1 MRAFFILLTFGSASL
16 LFASVG
22 SIVDLAGKTALS
34 RAQQTMDATLGL
46 AVEQKDI
53 LTTSERSRVK
63 IKFTDA
69 TIISIGQ
76 NSRFSISEYLTDDA
90 PAADFTVTKGFFK
103 ALTGTIGKIAPDK
116 FKIRTKNATIGIR
129 GTTFIGEVY
138 DTNSTIAC
146 TKGTIIVSTAKN
158 SAEVDAGQM
167 AVIRNDEINVTTL
180 TDGKRDQ
187 LESDSGWYPYWEQ
200 NEIDKYYKNTAKT
213 KSVDED
219 SDMQTDTASADTDPD
234 TQEDGQS
241 ANDAEAS
248 SGDEAVT
255 VFTQLD
261 AIDDSIQEEIEKERT
276 TESLPEIEDIPDE
289 TDIPSPPDLP
299 GGDEPDITPPDFPSI

>member
-1 MRAFFILLTFGSASL
+1 MRAFITLLIFGSVGL
-16 LFASVG
+16 LFASAG
-22 SIVDLAGKTALS
+22 SIVDLAGKTAVS
-34 RAQQTMDATLGL
+34 RDQQTIDAKLGM
-46 AVEQKDI
+46 AVEQKDT
-53 LTTSERSRVK
+53 LTTGERSRAK
-63 IKFTDA
+63 IKFADD
-69 TIISIGQ
+69 TIVSIGQ
-76 NSRFSISEYLTDDA
+76 NSRFAISEYLNDDA
-90 PAADFTVTKGFFK
+90 PAADLSVTKGFFK
-103 ALTGTIGKIAPDK
+103 AVTGTIGKIAPDK
-116 FKIRTKNATIGIR
+116 FRIRTKNATIGIR
-129 GTTFIGEVY
+129 GTTFIGEVH
-138 DTNSTIAC
+138 DANSTIAC
-146 TKGTIIVSTAKN
+146 TRGTIIVSTAET
-158 SAEVDAGQM
+158 STEVDAGQM
-167 AVIRNDEINVTTL
+167 AVIKNDEINVTTL

-200 NEIDKYYKNTAKT
+200 NEIDKYYKNTAET

-219 SDMQTDTASADTDPD
+219 SDMQTDTASADTAPD
-234 TQEDGQS
+234 AQEDGQS

-299 GGDEPDITPPDFPSI
+299 GGDDPDITPPDFPSI